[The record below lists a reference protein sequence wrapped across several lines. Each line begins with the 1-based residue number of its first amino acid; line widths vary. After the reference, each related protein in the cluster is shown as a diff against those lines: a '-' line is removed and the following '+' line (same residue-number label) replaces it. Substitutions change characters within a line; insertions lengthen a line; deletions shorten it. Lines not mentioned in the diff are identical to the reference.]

1 MKPRS
6 RRRPTRS
13 TRLTLC
19 YSPTIDCLW
28 PATST
33 SARHCRYAHRRD
45 PVRLLVPSA
54 RRAQT
59 GAVRTR
65 PVSLPHRQASHRSA
79 SRDLPSMSARARAR
93 ARTRTR
99 TRTRTRARRRGATHR
114 KIAAK
119 DRVVAATE
127 THRQNHDAGADVA
140 RETGLHATVHG
151 SARGECKSNF
161 RSLG

>member
-93 ARTRTR
+93 TR

-161 RSLG
+161 RSRG